1 MDPKV
6 VEPTQTPQGE
16 KHSNGPLPSPFEKS
30 DFEVPESSE
39 RPVDVETLILI
50 HGIEKR
56 RKQVEADL
64 LTDPLTLVPGRRY
77 YDKIIEK
84 EVGRVKRT
92 EEPLSFIMIDIDF
105 FKKVNDTHGHSAG
118 DGVLRHVAQTIQ
130 KNIRTNFDTVARYG
144 GEELVVILPDADL
157 ATALKIA
164 EKLRVAIEK
173 AIFKTKSETPIPVTI
188 SCGVA
193 ELGQKIDP
201 QDPSKKIADVETI
214 QGAADAALYAAKHS
228 GRNKVCVYEIEMR
241 MQTEEEKII
250 KEIEILNV
258 DLSKSDNKLRIKTR
272 IYQKLS
278 EDKEDKEAAD
288 LIRQEVSDL
297 KDNING
303 IMQDIENKTKRRN
316 EIQVETATR
325 KSKEHQPPTSITT

>member
-6 VEPTQTPQGE
+6 VEPTQTAQGE
-16 KHSNGPLPSPFEKS
+16 SQSNEPLPARSPKGQEKP
-30 DFEVPESSE
+30 VGVE
-39 RPVDVETLILI
+39 RLVYPQHLEEYRKLM
-50 HGIEKR
+50 EEERKR
-56 RKQVEADL
+56 IEADL

-118 DGVLRHVAQTIQ
+118 DGVLRHVAQII
-130 KNIRTNFDTVARYG
+130 KNIIRANFDTVARYG
-144 GEELVVILPDADL
+144 GEELVVILPNAKL
-157 ATALKIA
+157 AKAKEIA
-164 EKLRVAIEK
+164 EKLRVAIEE
-173 AIFKTKSETPIPVTI
+173 AIFKTKSETPIPVTV

-228 GRNKVCVYEIEMR
+228 GRNKVCVYEIGMR
-241 MQTEEEKII
+241 MRTEEEIVQEELKTLDENLT
-250 KEIEILNV
+250 KAE
-258 DLSKSDNKLRIKTR
+258 NKLRIKTR
-272 IYQKLS
+272 INQILEGQK
-278 EDKEDKEAAD
+278 DKEATS
-288 LIRQEVSDL
+288 LIQQELVELIDDIQRI
-297 KDNING
+297 KR
-303 IMQDIENKTKRRN
+303 DIENKTKRRN
-316 EIQVETATR
+316 EIQIETAR